1 MCFLKQC
8 SQDVSI
14 LNGRTELVQC
24 ASLPEDRR
32 TRVLSFPG
40 ASVPESEG
48 VSVWESFIVKG
59 YCGSL
64 RRDGRRDW
72 PYALPWCLQAGQP
85 SVCHT
90 HAYSL
95 GLDFLA
101 SLPPLQGRA
110 DFAFSRSG

>member
-1 MCFLKQC
+1 MGKLHCKGILWEFKKRWKTGLAIC
-8 SQDVSI
+8 S
-14 LNGRTELVQC
+14 
-24 ASLPEDRR
+24 
-32 TRVLSFPG
+32 
-40 ASVPESEG
+40 
-48 VSVWESFIVKG
+48 
-59 YCGSL
+59 
-64 RRDGRRDW
+64 
-72 PYALPWCLQAGQP
+72 ALPWCLQAGQP